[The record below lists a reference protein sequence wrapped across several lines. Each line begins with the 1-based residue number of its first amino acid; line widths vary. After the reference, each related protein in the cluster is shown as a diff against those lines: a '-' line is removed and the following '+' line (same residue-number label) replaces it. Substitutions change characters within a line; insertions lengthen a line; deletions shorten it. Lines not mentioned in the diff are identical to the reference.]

1 MADRPFIYR
10 FNKDLRL
17 DDHAGLAT
25 AAGHGAVLPLL
36 VIDPATSDRM
46 RVSPRRAA
54 FFCSAV
60 RALDAE
66 LRERGSRLVVRRAPA
81 EEAVLKV
88 AREAGAAGAA
98 WSASYDDA
106 GMRCDWSLRRELE
119 EAGLRALVV
128 HDAAA
133 VAPEDSAEA
142 RSAEG
147 PGYRAFAPYFEVWRE
162 LPITSHEYPLLLRF
176 AGGEVDAEPLPE
188 PHEFAAGDAQAAGG
202 SAVARRLFQT
212 FVRERAPQYA
222 TDANVP
228 SEDGTSGLSAHLSFG
243 TISARAVALAVRERL
258 ADPFAISE
266 QRLSLRLFLR
276 ALAHRDFFLQ
286 LSWFNPQTHDAPLQ
300 AKMRGFGWKESHPAL
315 EAWRT
320 GTTGY
325 PFVDAGIRQLHETGW
340 MHPHVRAV
348 AASLLCFD
356 LGVDWRVG
364 RAEWDR
370 FLIEDDPA
378 LATGNWQWIAG
389 VGADMAQY
397 PRIYNP
403 ERQLRRYDPAG
414 LYVRRWIDE
423 LASVP
428 FEAWQPRARSSPQLR
443 LSLFAQGEY
452 PPPVVDHAVAA
463 RAFLRRYREFV
474 SPLETSD

>member
-1 MADRPFIYR
+1 MADGPFIYR
-10 FNKDLRL
+10 FGKDLRL
-17 DDHAGLAT
+17 DDHAGLA
-25 AAGHGAVLPLL
+25 AAAAHGAVLPLL
-36 VIDPATSDRM
+36 VIDPALNDRLQA
-46 RVSPRRAA
+46 SPRRAA

-60 RALDAE
+60 RGLDAE

-81 EEAVLKV
+81 EEAVLRV
-88 AREAGAAGAA
+88 AREAAAAGAA
-98 WSASYDDA
+98 WSASYDEA
-106 GMRCDWSLRRELE
+106 GMRRDSSLRSAVE

-128 HDAAA
+128 HDAPA
-133 VAPEDSAEA
+133 VAPEESAEA

-162 LPITSHEYPLLLRF
+162 LPIASHEYPLLLRF
-176 AGGEVDAEPLPE
+176 TSGDLDGEALPQPREFGAGE
-188 PHEFAAGDAQAAGG
+188 AQAAGG

-222 TDANVP
+222 IDANVP

-243 TISARAVALAVRERL
+243 TISARTIALAVRERL

-266 QRLSLRLFLR
+266 HRLSLRLFLR

-286 LSWFNPQTHDAPLQ
+286 LSWFNPQTQDSSLQ
-300 AKMRGFGWKESHPAL
+300 TKMRGFKWEESHPAL
-315 EAWRT
+315 EAWCT

-325 PFVDAGIRQLHETGW
+325 PFVDAGIRQLHATGW

-364 RAEWDR
+364 REQWDR

-423 LASVP
+423 LRSVP
-428 FEAWQPRARSSPQLR
+428 FEAWQPRTRSSAQLR
-443 LSLFAQGEY
+443 LALFAQGEY
-452 PPPVVDHAVAA
+452 PPPAVDHAVAA

-474 SPLETSD
+474 SP

>member
-1 MADRPFIYR
+1 MADAPFIYR

-17 DDHAGLAT
+17 DDHAGLA
-25 AAGHGAVLPLL
+25 AAAEHGAVLPLL
-36 VIDPATSDRM
+36 VIDPAISERL
-46 RVSPRRAA
+46 RISPRRAS

-66 LRERGSRLVVRRAPA
+66 LRERGTRLIVRRAPA
-81 EEAVLKV
+81 EEAVLSV
-88 AREAGAAGAA
+88 AREVGAAGAA
-98 WSASYDDA
+98 WSASYDAA
-106 GMRCDWSLRRELE
+106 GMRRDASLRSALE
-119 EAGLRALVV
+119 EAGLRASVV
-128 HDAAA
+128 HDAPA
-133 VAPEDSAEA
+133 VAPEQSAEA

-147 PGYRAFAPYFEVWRE
+147 LGYRAFAPYFEVWRE
-162 LPITSHEYPLLLRF
+162 LPIASHEYPLLLRF
-176 AGGEVDAEPLPE
+176 AGGELDGEPLPE
-188 PHEFAAGDAQAAGG
+188 PLEFGAGDAQAAGG

-212 FVRERAPQYA
+212 FLRERAAQYA
-222 TDANVP
+222 MDANVP

-243 TISARAVALAVRERL
+243 TISARAVALAVRRRL
-258 ADPFAISE
+258 ADAFTVSE

-286 LSWFNPQTHDAPLQ
+286 LSWFNPRTELEALQT
-300 AKMRGFGWKESHPAL
+300 KMRGFRWEESHPAL
-315 EAWRT
+315 RAWRA

-325 PFVDAGIRQLHETGW
+325 PFVDAGIRQLHATGW

-378 LATGNWQWIAG
+378 LGTGNWQWIAG
-389 VGADMAQY
+389 IGADMAQY

-423 LASVP
+423 LRSVP
-428 FEAWQPRARSSPQLR
+428 FEAWQQRARSAAQLR
-443 LSLFAQGEY
+443 LALFAQGEY
-452 PPPVVDHAVAA
+452 PPPAVDHSVAA

-474 SPLETSD
+474 SP